1 MSLILGYANKDNAMI
16 LSDGRAGENGSYSE
30 HFNKTMKINNN
41 IIMGF
46 AGYVEPLEFFINH
59 LIQEMG
65 DDRENDYIDDFL
77 ELIEFLMDDKET
89 QEKLRS
95 AFLIIGRNTHGDMF
109 TCNAGDVSNYKVEKH
124 LVENVRISSIGGT
137 IEGKIINE
145 IFSKNIKNKAI
156 PIQDCM
162 INTIKEVATLDN
174 SVNTNI
180 FGQMI

>member
-1 MSLILGYANKDNAMI
+1 MSLILGYANKDNAII

-46 AGYVEPLEFFINH
+46 AGYVESLEIFINH
-59 LIQEMG
+59 LIQEME
-65 DDRENDYIDDFL
+65 DDRENYYIDDFL
-77 ELIEFLMDDKET
+77 ELIDFFMDDKET

-95 AFLIIGRNTHGDMF
+95 AFLIIGRNRNGDMF
-109 TCNAGDVSNYKVEKH
+109 TCIAGDVSNYKVEKH

-156 PIQDCM
+156 PFQDCM